1 MKTYFIIKKTVKT
14 NKHELLETSQAK
26 NERIARKDAVSKY
39 LGKLDMTQEQLIV
52 VGTDGFNK
60 YYKDLV

>member
-1 MKTYFIIKKTVKT
+1 MRTYFIIKKTVKT

-26 NERIARKDAVSKY
+26 NEIIARKDAVSKY

-52 VGTDGFNK
+52 VGTGGFNK
-60 YYKDLV
+60 YYKNLV